1 MAVQHHLDQPLMSV
15 NEIDISPGF
24 ESQVCSQAKLRYVHE
39 QSSGMFTSK
48 AQVCSRAKLRY
59 VHE

>member
-24 ESQVCSQAKLRYVHE
+24 ESQVGSRAELRYVHE
-39 QSSGMFTSK
+39 QSSGMFTSR
-48 AQVCSRAKLRY
+48 AQVGLRAELR
-59 VHE
+59 